1 MTVSQAQQRLNDRWR
16 QFYENARLPAA
27 CVFCEGTKLWWNGTR
42 VRSASVLCEGEVVH
56 LSEVPCRRIKCGTKG
71 CNKSWTQRP
80 EGLTPQRHY
89 QLDVVAEGSSRYLF
103 SADGTLSG
111 VAEQM
116 TCSRHTVRRWIRWLS
131 AIVTVGVLLRLLV
144 EHTDEPAAP
153 RVHEVAQPGRKA
165 QSGLVQAVLSAAAGV
180 LCVLEALAT
189 AAGLPAPGLSSVVQ
203 AVVADRY
210 RVTTYARPFI
220 PDFARCRWLRPAPPC
235 GGELGTP

>member
-1 MTVSQAQQRLNDRWR
+1 MTVAQAQQRLNDRWR

-42 VRSASVLCEGEVVH
+42 IRSASVFCDGEVVH
-56 LSEVPCRRIKCGTKG
+56 LSEVPCHRVKCATKG
-71 CNKSWTQRP
+71 CRKSWTQRP

-89 QLDVVAEGSSRYLF
+89 QLDVVAEGSSRFLF
-103 SADGTLSG
+103 SERGTLGG

-116 TCSRHTVRRWIRWLS
+116 TCSRHTVRRWIHWLS
-131 AIVTVGVLLRLLV
+131 AIVKVGVLLRLLAK
-144 EHTDEPAAP
+144 HADEPAAP
-153 RVHEVAQPGRKA
+153 KVHEVAQPERKA
-165 QSGLVQAVLSAAAGV
+165 TSGLVQAVLEAAAGV

-189 AAGLPAPGLSSVVQ
+189 AAGLPAPGLSSVIQ

-235 GGELGTP
+235 GGELGTR

>member
-1 MTVSQAQQRLNDRWR
+1 MTVAQAQQRLNDRWR

-103 SADGTLSG
+103 SARGTLSG
-111 VAEQM
+111 VADQM
-116 TCSRHTVRRWIRWLS
+116 TMSSPFFRGRCWVGAVTGPPPPVGSRGRLS
-131 AIVTVGVLLRLLV
+131 VG
-144 EHTDEPAAP
+144 H
-153 RVHEVAQPGRKA
+153 G
-165 QSGLVQAVLSAAAGV
+165 
-180 LCVLEALAT
+180 
-189 AAGLPAPGLSSVVQ
+189 AGLGTGGWSTADRNADRCDLLGLSEFV
-203 AVVADRY
+203 
-210 RVTTYARPFI
+210 
-220 PDFARCRWLRPAPPC
+220 
-235 GGELGTP
+235 